1 MFIHLV
7 YYSGDRS
14 LVESIQ
20 KKGLT
25 GLTEDRTFF
34 LNAVDNDGD
43 AIRFHLN
50 DGSHFDA
57 IFLCRACAKSAYEE
71 ILEAIREDRSLIEPD
86 IRDRQIATPPDE
98 EGRD

>member
-1 MFIHLV
+1 MYIHLV

-14 LVESIQ
+14 LVESIR
-20 KKGLT
+20 KKGIN

-34 LNAVDNDGD
+34 LNAIDNDGD

-57 IFLCRACAKSAYEE
+57 IFLYGECAKSVYEE
-71 ILEAIREDRSLIEPD
+71 ILGALRENRNLIEPD
-86 IRDRQIATPPDE
+86 IRERQIMSPTEE
-98 EGRD
+98 EGGG